1 MSAPTLIASG
11 PAVVA
16 SHGEDVSWS
25 QWRLVRAKFS
35 SHKLALI
42 SIWLLGGFYF
52 IALFAQFLAP
62 YGPWQPSPYAY
73 APPTRV
79 HFFFH
84 GRFTGPMV
92 YRVKIHSNPATFERD
107 FVIDESEPMRV
118 HWFVR
123 GAGYRYLGLIPSD
136 FHLFGVG
143 PVAQLNL
150 MGTDILGRDCFSRD
164 LIATQISLTV
174 GLVGVFITFVLGCL
188 IGGASGYYG
197 GVTDNLVQRFME
209 FVTCL
214 PTVPMWMALGAA
226 IPASWSNLKV
236 YFTITVILA
245 LRSWTG
251 LSRQVRSKLLEM
263 REEDYIVAAR
273 VAGATDWG
281 IILRHLLPGFA
292 SYLIVNL
299 TVEIPRMILGETTLS
314 FFGLGLRPPTVSWGV
329 LLQDAQN
336 LAAISSYPWLMFP
349 ALMVVVCVLAF
360 NFLGDGLRDAAD
372 PYKE

>member
-1 MSAPTLIASG
+1 MGTLQVAPAA
-11 PAVVA
+11 P
-16 SHGEDVSWS
+16 EDVSWS
-25 QWRLVRAKFS
+25 QWKLIRAKFS
-35 SHKLALI
+35 AHKLALI
-42 SIWLLGGFYF
+42 SIWLLGALYL
-52 IALFAQFLAP
+52 IAIFAQFLAP

-73 APPTRV
+73 APPTHV
-79 HFFFH
+79 HLFFR
-84 GRFTGPMV
+84 GRFVGPMV
-92 YRVKIHSNPATFERD
+92 YRTTIEANPKTFERN
-107 FVIDESEPMRV
+107 FVVDESQTAPID
-118 HWFVR
+118 WFVR
-123 GAGYRYLGLIPSD
+123 GAQYRWLGFIPCSL
-136 FHLFGVG
+136 HLFGVEQD
-143 PVAQLNL
+143 ARINL

-174 GLVGVFITFVLGCL
+174 GLIGVLITFVLGCL

-197 GVTDNLVQRFME
+197 GAIDNLVQRFTE

-214 PTVPMWMALGAA
+214 PTIPMWMALGAA
-226 IPASWSNLKV
+226 IPPSWSNLKV
-236 YFTITVILA
+236 YFSITLILA

-263 REEDYIVAAR
+263 RDQDYVVAAR
-273 VAGATDWG
+273 VAGTSDWG
-281 IILRHLLPGFA
+281 IILSHLLPGFA

-336 LAAISSYPWLMFP
+336 LAAISTYPWLMFP
-349 ALMVVVCVLAF
+349 AVMVVVCVLAF

>member
-1 MSAPTLIASG
+1 MSTPHAE
-11 PAVVA
+11 PATA
-16 SHGEDVSWS
+16 TDLSWS
-25 QWRLVRAKFS
+25 QWQLIRAKFT
-35 SHKLALI
+35 SHKLALTG
-42 SIWLLGGFYF
+42 IWLLGAFYF
-52 IALFAQFLAP
+52 MALFAQFLAP
-62 YGPWQPSPYAY
+62 CGPWQPSPYAY

-79 HFFFH
+79 HFFFN
-84 GRFTGPMV
+84 GRFVGPMV
-92 YRVKIHSNPATFERD
+92 YRVKILSNPATFERD
-107 FVIDESEPMRV
+107 FVIDESQPMPV

-123 GAGYRYLGLIPSD
+123 GASYRWLGLVPSD

-143 PVAQLNL
+143 ADAQLNL

-164 LIATQISLTV
+164 LIATQISLSV
-174 GLVGVFITFVLGCL
+174 GLIGVFITFVLGCL

-197 GVTDNLVQRFME
+197 GAIDNIVQRFME

-214 PTVPMWMALGAA
+214 PTIPMWMALSAA

-236 YFTITVILA
+236 YFAITLILA

-273 VAGATDWG
+273 VAGTTDWG

-329 LLQDAQN
+329 MLQDAQN
-336 LAAISSYPWLMFP
+336 LAAISTYPWLMFP
-349 ALMVVVCVLAF
+349 AVMVVVCVLAF

>member
-1 MSAPTLIASG
+1 MSTLQTATIA
-11 PAVVA
+11 AD
-16 SHGEDVSWS
+16 DVSWS
-25 QWRLVRAKFS
+25 QWRLIRAKFR
-35 SHKLALI
+35 SHKLALV
-42 SIWLLGGFYF
+42 SIWLLGAFYLV
-52 IALFAQFLAP
+52 ALFAEFLAP
-62 YGPWQPSPYAY
+62 YGPWQPSAYAF

-79 HFFFH
+79 HFFFR
-84 GRFTGPMV
+84 GKFVGPIV
-92 YRVKIHSNPATFERD
+92 YRIKIESNPKTFERN
-107 FVIDESEPMRV
+107 FVVDENQPV
-118 HWFVR
+118 PIHWFVQ
-123 GAGYRYLGLIPSD
+123 GAPYQWLGFIPSSLR
-136 FHLFGVG
+136 LFGVEKS
-143 PVAQLNL
+143 AQINL
-150 MGTDILGRDCFSRD
+150 MGTDILGRDCFSRN

-174 GLVGVFITFVLGCL
+174 GLIGVFITFVLGCL

-197 GVTDNLVQRFME
+197 GVVDNVVQRFME

-214 PTVPMWMALGAA
+214 PTIPMWMALGAA

-236 YFTITVILA
+236 YFAITIILA

-273 VAGATDWG
+273 VAGTRDWG
-281 IILRHLLPGFA
+281 IILHHLLPGFA

-336 LAAISSYPWLMFP
+336 LAAISIYPWLMFP

-360 NFLGDGLRDAAD
+360 NFLGDGLRDAMD

>member
-1 MSAPTLIASG
+1 MSTLLTAPS
-11 PAVVA
+11 PA
-16 SHGEDVSWS
+16 EDVSWS
-25 QWRLVRAKFS
+25 QWKLIRAKFS
-35 SHKLALI
+35 SHKLALV
-42 SIWLLGGFYF
+42 SIWLLGAFYLV
-52 IALFAQFLAP
+52 ALFAPFLAP

-79 HFFFH
+79 HLFFH
-84 GRFTGPMV
+84 GRFVGPV
-92 YRVKIHSNPATFERD
+92 VFRTKIEADPQTFERN
-107 FVIDESEPMRV
+107 FVVDESQPVPIR
-118 HWFVR
+118 WFVR
-123 GAGYRYLGLIPSD
+123 GTPYRFLGFIPGSLR
-136 FHLFGVG
+136 LFGVEKS
-143 PVAQLNL
+143 ARINL
-150 MGTDILGRDCFSRD
+150 MGTDILGRDCFSRN

-174 GLVGVFITFVLGCL
+174 GLIGVFITFVLGCV

-197 GVTDNLVQRFME
+197 GVVDNVVQRFME

-226 IPASWSNLKV
+226 IPPSWSNLKV
-236 YFTITVILA
+236 YFAITIILA

-273 VAGATDWG
+273 VAGTTDWG
-281 IILRHLLPGFA
+281 IIFSHLLPGFA
-292 SYLIVNL
+292 SYLIVSL

-336 LAAISSYPWLMFP
+336 LAAISTYPWLMYP

>member
-1 MSAPTLIASG
+1 MSTLQIATI
-11 PAVVA
+11 AA
-16 SHGEDVSWS
+16 DDVSWS
-25 QWRLVRAKFS
+25 QWKLIRAKFS
-35 SHKLALI
+35 SHKLALV
-42 SIWLLGGFYF
+42 SVWLLGAFYL
-52 IALFAQFLAP
+52 IALFAEFLAP

-79 HFFFH
+79 HFFFR
-84 GRFTGPMV
+84 GKFVGPIV
-92 YRVKIHSNPATFERD
+92 YRIKIESNPKTFERN
-107 FVIDESEPMRV
+107 FVADENQPAQI

-123 GAGYRYLGLIPSD
+123 GEPYRWLGFIPCSLR
-136 FHLFGVG
+136 LFGVEKD
-143 PVAQLNL
+143 AQINL
-150 MGTDILGRDCFSRD
+150 MGTDILGRDCFSRN

-174 GLVGVFITFVLGCL
+174 GLIGVFITFVLGCL

-197 GVTDNLVQRFME
+197 GVVDNVVQRFME

-236 YFTITVILA
+236 YFAITIILA

-273 VAGATDWG
+273 VAGTSDWG

-292 SYLIVNL
+292 SYLIVSL

-336 LAAISSYPWLMFP
+336 LAAISTYPWLMFP
-349 ALMVVVCVLAF
+349 ALMVVVCVLTF